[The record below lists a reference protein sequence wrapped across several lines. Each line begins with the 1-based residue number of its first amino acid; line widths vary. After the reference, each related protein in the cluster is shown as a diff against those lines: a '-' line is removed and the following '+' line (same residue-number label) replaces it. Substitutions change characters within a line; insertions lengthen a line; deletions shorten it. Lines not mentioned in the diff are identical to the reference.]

1 MGEHSDDF
9 VVLEGSLWKS
19 VMSVECVIEC
29 LRVEHDLFCTNQ
41 PSVIGVCWVIGLPSC
56 ADILFLNEMN
66 EMMR

>member
-41 PSVIGVCWVIGLPSC
+41 PSVIGVRCVDCL
-56 ADILFLNEMN
+56 
-66 EMMR
+66 